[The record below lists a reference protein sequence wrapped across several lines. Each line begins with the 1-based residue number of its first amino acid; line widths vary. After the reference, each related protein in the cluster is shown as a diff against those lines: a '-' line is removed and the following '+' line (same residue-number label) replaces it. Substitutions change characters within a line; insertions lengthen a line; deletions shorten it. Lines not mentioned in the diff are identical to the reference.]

1 MEYFDFI
8 KLFFTANDKEYNEKV
23 TKMDKTNYF
32 IPLINLISKKYPEI
46 VNSVNIEIF
55 YSFPDVAV
63 DFLRMILKNNSG
75 KTVPKWVYY
84 KTKEEIKKEENTAET
99 IEKFITYFNID
110 KKILEDYLFVFGENG
125 KREIIEKVEFLEKIS
140 VQK

>member
-32 IPLINLISKKYPEI
+32 IPLINLISKKYPET

-125 KREIIEKVEFLEKIS
+125 KREIIEKVEFLEKIN

>member
-8 KLFFTANDKEYNEKV
+8 KLFFTANDKEYNEKA

-63 DFLRMILKNNSG
+63 DFLRMILKNNGEKS
-75 KTVPKWVYY
+75 VPKWVYY

-110 KKILEDYLFVFGENG
+110 KKTLEDYLFVFGENG

>member
-75 KTVPKWVYY
+75 KSVPKWVYY

-110 KKILEDYLFVFGENG
+110 KKTLEDYLFVFGENG
-125 KREIIEKVEFLEKIS
+125 KREIIEKVEFLEKIN

>member
-32 IPLINLISKKYPEI
+32 IPLINLISKKYPET